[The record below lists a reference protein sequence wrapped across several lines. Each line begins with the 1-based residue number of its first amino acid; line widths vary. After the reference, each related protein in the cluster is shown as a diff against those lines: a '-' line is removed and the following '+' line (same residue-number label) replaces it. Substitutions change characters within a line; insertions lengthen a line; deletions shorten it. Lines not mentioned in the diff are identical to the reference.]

1 MADTLNL
8 GQNRD
13 PFGYDV
19 SVGEDPRR
27 PLPYRK
33 KIIEL
38 AEPYRVQ
45 WLESG
50 ASNST
55 AAQNALV
62 DFGKQ
67 YAEEISKDKEM
78 ANTYAQ
84 MLQELEVTP
93 GREAY
98 VSGKRNP
105 RQQEWFSR
113 IKGVFG
119 DKPEPRSDIPY
130 PTSDKQKYDKY

>member
-1 MADTLNL
+1 MANTLTL
-8 GQNRD
+8 GENKD

-50 ASNST
+50 ASNAT
-55 AAQNALV
+55 AVQNALV
-62 DFGKQ
+62 DFGEQ

-105 RQQEWFSR
+105 RQQEWFGR
-113 IKGVFG
+113 IRGV
-119 DKPEPRSDIPY
+119 EPRPDIPY